1 MKFSTDLGPLWQ
13 GVSQQTGPQAAPGFL
28 AKCNNFVPDPIRGVH
43 RRQGQQRLSAAK
55 ANIALGQVRRTV
67 RAISTEGTLLLP
79 GTGEPVVV
87 KDDGT
92 FLETIY
98 HEDDTV
104 VAALLANGTSAA
116 ARAGN
121 WLVIAPNGLAPLHS
135 DLPKYGGAA
144 EQFQQC
150 AYLWVRAGAY
160 DTKYTATVRNDVG
173 GDVTVSYHT
182 PKATY
187 QELLVIDDIPP
198 FTKVYP
204 EESTVKQETMF
215 ESAPGVHWLA
225 YRGFTK
231 GQPPTVEV
239 PNGSTR
245 NTYVL
250 SSTPQH
256 AHGFYWL
263 ASEPNVIHFN
273 PGAQI
278 QGCTVR
284 YDTWAVEANP
294 GYQRLVNER
303 TAEYNEAAL
312 DYAAQ
317 AVAHSTVEYIADQ
330 LFAALQANAVPVVR
344 VSDSVIAINGSP
356 LSEIPKAVSSDD
368 SELLVACSFTT
379 DSVDNLPPAGV
390 HGSVVAVQPADSVT
404 KFWVRAATD
413 DGSATGKV
421 SWRESGLRKRGIQW
435 NLVFGRTGYGKLF
448 LASDETY
455 WNAIQSYWEFPDM
468 TQPVAGDSTTVSP
481 PPFLGKQ
488 ITALGSFQNR
498 LIVCAENGA
507 VAASASGDYLAFYP
521 SSITAAIENDTVT
534 LGAAESTRDTIT
546 QLVAF
551 DRHLLLVGARQYMLR
566 GDVRLGTTPLT
577 VVAEYPGLGGT
588 QLAKV
593 GLATYALSTAGT
605 HHVVQLQAGQYAES
619 TEVFNVS
626 PQLLGALAGADQL
639 LPCRDINGVAVRVA
653 DKLWLMKVLDVAGGR
668 KQAAW
673 FSFTYRGAYG
683 LLIGIV
689 ALDGGL
695 GLVFKDSDGVWL
707 DVQPFSFGSPTEPD
721 DDSTTAEI
729 ATQPFVARNQSGVV
743 SYGDTTIQYAQIAA
757 EFITVGVLGHRNT
770 RVYDAFTVVSPLDE
784 VSLTHKEIRHYIGA
798 PATASSVTVR
808 SWGNYQCVVH
818 SVGLTGQRFARGARL

>member
-13 GVSQQTGPQAAPGFL
+13 GVSQQTGPQTASGFL
-28 AKCNNFVPDPIRGVH
+28 TRCNNFVPDPVRGVH
-43 RRQGQQRLSAAK
+43 RRRGQQRLSASK
-55 ANIALGQVRRTV
+55 ADIALGQIRRTV

-92 FLETIY
+92 FLETVY
-98 HEDDTV
+98 HEDDAV
-104 VAALLANGTSAA
+104 VATLLANGASAA

-121 WLVIAPNGLAPLHS
+121 WLVIAPTGLTPLHS

-150 AYLWVRAGAY
+150 AYLWVRSGAY
-160 DTKYTATVRNDVG
+160 DTKYTTTVRNDVG
-173 GDVTVSYHT
+173 GDVTVTYHT

-187 QELLVIDDIPP
+187 PELLVIDDIPP

-204 EESTVKQETMF
+204 EASTTKQETMF
-215 ESAPGVHWLA
+215 ESSPGVHLLT

-263 ASEPNVIHFN
+263 ASEPNVVHFN

-312 DYAAQ
+312 DYAAAAITQ
-317 AVAHSTVEYIADQ
+317 STVKYIADQ
-330 LFAALQANAVPVVR
+330 LFAGLQANAVPVVR

-356 LSEIPKAVSSDD
+356 LSEIPKSVSSDG
-368 SELLVACSFTT
+368 SELLVACSFVT
-379 DSVDNLPPAGV
+379 DSVDNLPPSGV
-390 HGSVVAVQPADSVT
+390 NGSVVAVQPASSAT
-404 KFWVRAATD
+404 KFWMRATTED
-413 DGSATGKV
+413 DSVTGKV

-455 WNAIQSYWEFPDM
+455 WDAIQSYWEFPDM
-468 TQPVAGDSTTVSP
+468 SQPLAGDLTTVNQ

-498 LIVCAENGA
+498 LIVCAEDGA
-507 VAASASGDYLAFYP
+507 VAASAAGDYLAFYP
-521 SSITAAIENDTVT
+521 SSITAAIESDAVL
-534 LGAAESTRDTIT
+534 LGAAESARDTIT

-551 DRHLLLVGARQYMLR
+551 DRHLLLVGQRQYMLR
-566 GDVRLGTTPLT
+566 GDVRLGTAPLT
-577 VVAEYPGLGGT
+577 VVAAYPGLGDT

-605 HHVVQLQAGQYAES
+605 PHVVQLQAGQYAES

-626 PQLLGALAGADQL
+626 PQLLGALVGADQL
-639 LPCRDINGVAVRVA
+639 LPCRGINGIVVRVA
-653 DKLWLMKVLDVAGGR
+653 DKLWLMKVLDVAAGR

-683 LLIGIV
+683 LLIGAV
-689 ALDGGL
+689 ALDSGL
-695 GLVFKDSDGVWL
+695 GLVFEDDTGVWL
-707 DVQPFSFGSPTEPD
+707 DLQQFSFGSPVEPD
-721 DDSTTAEI
+721 DESTVAEL
-729 ATQPFVARNQSGVV
+729 ATQPFVARNQTGVV
-743 SYGDTTIQYAQIAA
+743 SYGDTSIQYAQITG
-757 EFITVGVLGHRNT
+757 EFISVEVLGHRNT
-770 RVYDAFTVVSPLDE
+770 RLYDTFTVVSALDE
-784 VSLTHKEIRHYIGA
+784 VALTAKELRHYLGA
-798 PATASSVTVR
+798 RAVDSTVTVR

-818 SVGLTGQRFARGARL
+818 SVGLVGQRFARGARL